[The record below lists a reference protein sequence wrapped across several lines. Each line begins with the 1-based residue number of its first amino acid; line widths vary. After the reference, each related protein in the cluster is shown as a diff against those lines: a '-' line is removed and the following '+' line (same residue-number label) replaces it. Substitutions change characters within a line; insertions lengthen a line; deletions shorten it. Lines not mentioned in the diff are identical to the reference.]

1 MGWYAHHFNVNLE
14 PSWLNFNSMEAS
26 STEVQLQLCVQPT
39 CAEHMLYSKHC
50 AQSQGFKDE
59 EGTLQS
65 QESLWLRL

>member
-1 MGWYAHHFNVNLE
+1 
-14 PSWLNFNSMEAS
+14 MEAS

-65 QESLWLRL
+65 QESL